1 MTILSE
7 RSKQPEELDDGTVD
21 TATYNRVLAELA
33 VINRLTV
40 THGPT
45 LRWLARATKDLPV
58 GATFSALDVGYGHGD
73 LLRAIAR
80 WARRRGLHAR
90 LSGIDLNPRSA
101 VAAREA
107 TPEGMSI
114 DYRTGDVFSYTPS
127 EPVDFIVS
135 SQFAHHLSGQELV
148 EFLAWIDRT
157 AVRGWH
163 IADLHRHA
171 LAYCCFPVL
180 ATLAGWHRITRCD
193 GAISIARSFRRQEW
207 RSYLDAANVL
217 ADVSWHLPFR
227 LCVSRDKTT
236 YATVIEKEQSS
247 PVPVRR

>member
-1 MTILSE
+1 MSASSASAALS
-7 RSKQPEELDDGTVD
+7 
-21 TATYNRVLAELA
+21 
-33 VINRLTV
+33 
-40 THGPT
+40 
-45 LRWLARATKDLPV
+45 
-58 GATFSALDVGYGHGD
+58 
-73 LLRAIAR
+73 
-80 WARRRGLHAR
+80 
-90 LSGIDLNPRSA
+90 
-101 VAAREA
+101 AARGVRKHGVKTLTGIGVEA
-107 TPEGMSI
+107 PNTAGWVGCI
-114 DYRTGDVFSYTPS
+114 GQLLYG
-127 EPVDFIVS
+127 

-207 RSYLDAANVL
+207 RAYLDAAGVL

-227 LCVSRDKTT
+227 LCVSRDKIT
-236 YATVIEKEQSS
+236 YAIVIEKEHSS
-247 PVPVRR
+247 AVPVRR